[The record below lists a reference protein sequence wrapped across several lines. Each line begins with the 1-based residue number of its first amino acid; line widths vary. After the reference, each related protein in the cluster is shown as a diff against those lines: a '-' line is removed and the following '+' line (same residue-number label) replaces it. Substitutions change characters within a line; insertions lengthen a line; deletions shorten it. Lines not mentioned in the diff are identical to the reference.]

1 MPDLVICL
9 LEEVSAVSFFKP
21 RNILILLVI
30 TAFAFSSILP
40 GYANTLEDQIYKS
53 QGKLSVIEQNLQSR
67 GKQLEEYQS
76 EEKRIAGELHKLE
89 NSLAKLR
96 QEINQL
102 EKDIESTEK
111 EIEIAENELIE
122 AQKQIELKDE
132 LLKRRLRAIYE
143 QGDSGYL
150 EVLFHAS
157 TFAEFLTRLN
167 DLKIIAENDLK
178 LLEQAYQE
186 RLALEEKKQQLEDEK
201 ARLLGLKVERLE
213 RKEELN
219 SQLAE
224 KEKLIE
230 ELQDSIQA
238 TEKAIRELEQEASKI
253 EQLIKQLQEEMRR
266 QTAHLVPSGK
276 LLWPLAEYGT
286 SWITSGYGYRT
297 DPITRKQGAF
307 HGAIDIGIPRTRWP
321 ASSNYNG
328 NPVYIR
334 AAENGV
340 VSHAGI
346 NGSLTYGYGRLVI
359 IDHGIGPD
367 GKGLAT
373 VYAHAHTLLVSPG
386 QEVAKGQNIAIVGST
401 GSSTGPHLHFE
412 VRVNGERQNPM
423 NFF

>member
-143 QGDSGYL
+143 QETADISRFFFMPL
-150 EVLFHAS
+150 HLPSF
-157 TFAEFLTRLN
+157 
-167 DLKIIAENDLK
+167 D
-178 LLEQAYQE
+178 
-186 RLALEEKKQQLEDEK
+186 
-201 ARLLGLKVERLE
+201 KV
-213 RKEELN
+213 K
-219 SQLAE
+219 
-224 KEKLIE
+224 
-230 ELQDSIQA
+230 
-238 TEKAIRELEQEASKI
+238 
-253 EQLIKQLQEEMRR
+253 
-266 QTAHLVPSGK
+266 
-276 LLWPLAEYGT
+276 
-286 SWITSGYGYRT
+286 
-297 DPITRKQGAF
+297 
-307 HGAIDIGIPRTRWP
+307 
-321 ASSNYNG
+321 
-328 NPVYIR
+328 
-334 AAENGV
+334 
-340 VSHAGI
+340 
-346 NGSLTYGYGRLVI
+346 
-359 IDHGIGPD
+359 
-367 GKGLAT
+367 
-373 VYAHAHTLLVSPG
+373 
-386 QEVAKGQNIAIVGST
+386 
-401 GSSTGPHLHFE
+401 
-412 VRVNGERQNPM
+412 
-423 NFF
+423 

>member
-1 MPDLVICL
+1 L
-9 LEEVSAVSFFKP
+9 
-21 RNILILLVI
+21 
-30 TAFAFSSILP
+30 
-40 GYANTLEDQIYKS
+40 AN
-53 QGKLSVIEQNLQSR
+53 
-67 GKQLEEYQS
+67 
-76 EEKRIAGELHKLE
+76 
-89 NSLAKLR
+89 LR

-102 EKDIESTEK
+102 EKDIEDTENK
-111 EIEIAENELIE
+111 IEITENELIE

-143 QGDSGYL
+143 RGDSGYL
-150 EVLFHAS
+150 EVLFNAS

-167 DLKIIAENDLK
+167 DLKIIAENDLM

-186 RLALEEKKQQLEDEK
+186 KLAVEEKKQQLEDEK

-213 RKEELN
+213 RREELN

-230 ELQDSIQA
+230 ELQDNIQA

-286 SWITSGYGYRT
+286 HWITSGYGYRT
-297 DPITRKQGAF
+297 DPITRKSGAF

-334 AAENGV
+334 AAENGI
-340 VSHAGI
+340 VSYAGI

-359 IDHGIGPD
+359 IDHGMGPD

-373 VYAHAHTLLVSPG
+373 VYAHGHTLLVSPG

-412 VRVNGERQNPM
+412 VRVDGERQNPM